1 MRSTRLLGAVTA
13 ALVLSLPSP
22 AHTAVAPTPPARG
35 EVAGDVVMRFTFEG
49 KSGLGA
55 GAHAKNVAG
64 KGRGVVLVT
73 EGARLRKVRGRPGR
87 AALFPQPGTGFGII
101 EAADRRAWDPRRR
114 AFSFGAKVRM
124 TEAQGRGDSN
134 IVQKGTYSQPGGQWK
149 LQSDHGIPS
158 CVVNGSEGRVLVRSA
173 TSIADGAWHGLAC
186 RRTARRLNLL
196 VDGDVVASVAGET
209 GRVSNDSAVRLG
221 GKRLGPGNVD
231 QFRGRLDGVFLS
243 MG

>member
-13 ALVLSLPSP
+13 ALALTLPTLTH
-22 AHTAVAPTPPARG
+22 AAAAPTAAQG
-35 EVAGDVVMRFTFEG
+35 QAAGGVVMRFTFEG
-49 KSGLGA
+49 PSGLGD
-55 GAHAKNVAG
+55 GATVKNVAG
-64 KGRGVVLVT
+64 KGRGIVRVA
-73 EGARLRKVRGRPGR
+73 EGGRLRKVPGRPGK
-87 AALFPQPGTGFGII
+87 AAQFPQPGTGFGII

-114 AFSFGAKVRM
+114 AFTVGAKVRM

-134 IVQKGTYSQPGGQWK
+134 IVQKGYYSEPGGQWK
-149 LQSDHGIPS
+149 LQSDHGVPS

-173 TSIADGAWHGLAC
+173 GSIADGSWHRLAC
-186 RRTARRLNLL
+186 RRTAAGLDLL
-196 VDGDVVASVAGET
+196 VDGDVVASTAGAT

-231 QFRGRLDGVFLS
+231 QYRGRLDGVFLS